1 MIRINLLAGERERP
15 KTKAA
20 VPFDIGQKVTLVG
33 SLILVAAVL
42 GIGWWWWS
50 LDREKARIASEISE
64 AQRETARLQSI
75 LHQVSAFDKQKQQL
89 QQRVALI
96 EALRKGQSGGVHMLD
111 ELSKALPEMTW
122 LTSMQQSG
130 GYTLTMQGRCLS
142 LTSLSD
148 FIGNL
153 EASRYFIKP
162 VEIIETKTGNEEKSG
177 PELITFTIRGTFQ
190 MSGVESVAPPPP
202 GAKGARG
209 GKRG

>member
-20 VPFDIGQKVTLVG
+20 VPFDIGQKVTLVC
-33 SLILVAAVL
+33 SLILVAAAL

-50 LDREKARIASEISE
+50 LDREKARIASDIGE

-111 ELSKALPEMTW
+111 ELSKALPEMLW
-122 LTSMQQSG
+122 LTQLKQDG
-130 GYTLTMQGRCLS
+130 GELTIEGRCTTLTA
-142 LTSLSD
+142 LSD
-148 FIGNL
+148 LVANL
-153 EASRYFIKP
+153 EHSRYFRKP
-162 VEIIETKTGNEEKSG
+162 VEIVDSQVDNAQTQG
-177 PELITFTIRGTFQ
+177 PELIKFALKATFAI
-190 MSGVESVAPPPP
+190 P
-202 GAKGARG
+202 GMQPVPKAGR
-209 GKRG
+209 

>member
-20 VPFDIGQKVTLVG
+20 VPFDIGQKVTLVC
-33 SLILVAAVL
+33 SLILVAAAL

-50 LDREKARIASEISE
+50 LDREKARIASDISE

-111 ELSKALPEMTW
+111 EVSKALPEMLW
-122 LTSMQQSG
+122 LTQLKQDG
-130 GYTLTMQGRCLS
+130 GELTIEGRCTTLTA
-142 LTSLSD
+142 LSD
-148 FIGNL
+148 LVANL
-153 EASRYFIKP
+153 EHSRYFRKP
-162 VEIIETKTGNEEKSG
+162 VEIVDSQVDNTQTQG
-177 PELITFTIRGTFQ
+177 PELIKFALKATFAIPGMQ
-190 MSGVESVAPPPP
+190 PAPKA
-202 GAKGARG
+202 GR
-209 GKRG
+209 

>member
-33 SLILVAAVL
+33 SLILVAAAL

-50 LDREKARIASEISE
+50 LDREKARIASDISE

-111 ELSKALPEMTW
+111 ELSKALPEMLW
-122 LTSMQQSG
+122 LTQLKQDG
-130 GYTLTMQGRCLS
+130 GELTIEGRCTTLTA
-142 LTSLSD
+142 LSD
-148 FIGNL
+148 LVANL
-153 EASRYFIKP
+153 EHSRYFRKP
-162 VEIIETKTGNEEKSG
+162 VEIVDSQVDNTQTQG
-177 PELITFTIRGTFQ
+177 PELIKFALKATFAIPGMQ
-190 MSGVESVAPPPP
+190 PAPKA
-202 GAKGARG
+202 GR
-209 GKRG
+209 

>member
-33 SLILVAAVL
+33 SLILVAAAL

-50 LDREKARIASEISE
+50 LDREKARIASDISE

-111 ELSKALPEMTW
+111 EVSKALPEMLW
-122 LTSMQQSG
+122 LTQLKQDG
-130 GYTLTMQGRCLS
+130 GELTIEGRCTTLTA
-142 LTSLSD
+142 LSD
-148 FIGNL
+148 LVANL
-153 EASRYFIKP
+153 EHSRYFRKP
-162 VEIIETKTGNEEKSG
+162 VEIVDSQVDNAQTQG
-177 PELITFTIRGTFQ
+177 PELIKFALKATFAIPGMQ
-190 MSGVESVAPPPP
+190 PAPKA
-202 GAKGARG
+202 GR
-209 GKRG
+209 

>member
-33 SLILVAAVL
+33 SLILVAAAL

-50 LDREKARIASEISE
+50 LDREKARIASDISE

-111 ELSKALPEMTW
+111 ELSKALPEMLW
-122 LTSMQQSG
+122 LTQLKQDG
-130 GYTLTMQGRCLS
+130 GELTIEGRCTTLTA
-142 LTSLSD
+142 LSD
-148 FIGNL
+148 LVANL
-153 EASRYFIKP
+153 EHSRYFRKP
-162 VEIIETKTGNEEKSG
+162 VEIVDSQVDNAQTQG
-177 PELITFTIRGTFQ
+177 PELIKFALKATFAIPGMQ
-190 MSGVESVAPPPP
+190 PAPKA
-202 GAKGARG
+202 GR
-209 GKRG
+209 

>member
-33 SLILVAAVL
+33 SLILVAAAL

-50 LDREKARIASEISE
+50 LDREKARIASDISE

-111 ELSKALPEMTW
+111 ELSKALPEMLW
-122 LTSMQQSG
+122 LTQLKQDG
-130 GYTLTMQGRCLS
+130 GELTIEGRCTTLTA
-142 LTSLSD
+142 LSD
-148 FIGNL
+148 LVANL
-153 EASRYFIKP
+153 EHSRYFRKP
-162 VEIIETKTGNEEKSG
+162 VEIVDSQVDNAQTQGS
-177 PELITFTIRGTFQ
+177 ELIKFALKATFAI
-190 MSGVESVAPPPP
+190 P
-202 GAKGARG
+202 GMQPVPKAGR
-209 GKRG
+209 

>member
-50 LDREKARIASEISE
+50 LDREKARIASDISE

-111 ELSKALPEMTW
+111 ELSKALPEMLW
-122 LTSMQQSG
+122 LTQLKQDG
-130 GYTLTMQGRCLS
+130 GELTIEGRCTTLTA
-142 LTSLSD
+142 LSD
-148 FIGNL
+148 LVANL
-153 EASRYFIKP
+153 EHSRYFRKP
-162 VEIIETKTGNEEKSG
+162 VEIVDSQVDNAQTQG
-177 PELITFTIRGTFQ
+177 PELIKFALKATFAIPGMQ
-190 MSGVESVAPPPP
+190 PAPKA
-202 GAKGARG
+202 GR
-209 GKRG
+209 

>member
-20 VPFDIGQKVTLVG
+20 VPFDIGQKVTLVC
-33 SLILVAAVL
+33 SLILVAAAL

-50 LDREKARIASEISE
+50 LDREKARIASDIGE

-111 ELSKALPEMTW
+111 ELSKALPEMLW
-122 LTSMQQSG
+122 LTQLKQDG
-130 GYTLTMQGRCLS
+130 GELTIEGRCTTLTA
-142 LTSLSD
+142 LSD
-148 FIGNL
+148 LVANL
-153 EASRYFIKP
+153 EHSRYFRKP
-162 VEIIETKTGNEEKSG
+162 VEIVDSQVDNAQTQG
-177 PELITFTIRGTFQ
+177 PELIKFALKATFAIPGMQ
-190 MSGVESVAPPPP
+190 PAPKA
-202 GAKGARG
+202 GR
-209 GKRG
+209 

>member
-20 VPFDIGQKVTLVG
+20 VPFDIGRKVTLVC
-33 SLILVAAVL
+33 SLILVAAAL

-50 LDREKARIASEISE
+50 LDREKARIASDIGE

-111 ELSKALPEMTW
+111 ELSKALPEMLW
-122 LTSMQQSG
+122 LTQLKQDG
-130 GYTLTMQGRCLS
+130 GELTIEGRCTTLTA
-142 LTSLSD
+142 LSD
-148 FIGNL
+148 LVANL
-153 EASRYFIKP
+153 EHSRYFRKP
-162 VEIIETKTGNEEKSG
+162 VEIVDSQVDNAQTQG
-177 PELITFTIRGTFQ
+177 PELIKFALKATFAIPGMQ
-190 MSGVESVAPPPP
+190 PAPKA
-202 GAKGARG
+202 GR
-209 GKRG
+209 